1 MRLGLPLVEV
11 TDTHFLDSA
20 VQQASLL
27 VRASG
32 SAFYLCDP
40 VCEQFELAATH
51 GLQETPWSD
60 GLIQR
65 AAKSREAAIAMLPES
80 PAAIAV
86 PSVWRDTV
94 RGVLVV
100 ADNTPD
106 RTFGEQDAALLQPLA
121 ELTAAAMYRAER
133 LTRMTAQFRA
143 LHVIDVALTSSL
155 QLDRVLNLILEKATG
170 LVGAEHGSL
179 RLLDSETGELV
190 LRAHLGEGWTP
201 EVCAY
206 TFRLGHGITGWV
218 AQHQQPY
225 LCLDALNDPLNV
237 VLFEEMRSGVA
248 VPLLGGLG
256 AEAQPDQVQG
266 VLLLESTRLAVFG
279 QQDVELLEA
288 LAQVAVIAI
297 QNATQHHKLKSM
309 HDALQDEHERRVAAE
324 KWAVMGQAATALAH
338 RINNLVGLVP
348 ASAAEIRRTLADLE
362 VPSAEGEWIEA
373 NLQRIERSG
382 RFILRMADA
391 LFRPFQE
398 TGPLARF
405 DVNRLLKE
413 ALQAADPPPEVHVVR
428 DFGQALPVVE
438 SSSLLVDVF
447 LELFTNALKAMEG
460 RPRKWLRVRT
470 RAEVDEAGTWV
481 TIQIS
486 DTGPG
491 VTADKVAHLWD
502 MFKQSEDGVGFGL
515 WWVRTFIER
524 QGGTISFES
533 EPGEG
538 ATFIIQ
544 LPASLDLVSIEE

>member
-1 MRLGLPLVEV
+1 MVEV

-27 VRASG
+27 VQASG

-40 VCEQFELAATH
+40 ACQRFELAAIH
-51 GLQETPWSD
+51 GLQEAPRSQR
-60 GLIQR
+60 LIRQ
-65 AAKSREAAIAMLPES
+65 AARSQQAVIS
-80 PAAIAV
+80 PSHEFPATIAV
-86 PSVWRDTV
+86 PSLWHDTV

-100 ADNTPD
+100 ADSSPH
-106 RTFGEQDAALLQPLA
+106 RTFDHQDTTLLQPLV
-121 ELTAAAMYRAER
+121 ELTAAAMVQAER

-155 QLDRVLNLILEKATG
+155 QLGRVLNLILEKATG

-179 RLLDSETGELV
+179 RLLDPGTGELV
-190 LRAHLGEGWTP
+190 LKAHLGEGWTP

-218 AQHQQPY
+218 AQHQRPY
-225 LCLDALNDPLNV
+225 LCSDALNDPLNV

-248 VPLLGGLG
+248 VPLLEGLG
-256 AEAQPDQVQG
+256 TEPRPDQVQG
-266 VLLLESTRLAVFG
+266 VLLLESTRLAAFD

-288 LAQVAVIAI
+288 LAQVAMIAI
-297 QNATQHHKLKSM
+297 QNATQHHRLQSM

-348 ASAAEIRRTLADLE
+348 ASAAEIRRTLAVLE
-362 VPSAEGEWIEA
+362 VPPAEGEWIEA

-398 TGPLARF
+398 SGPLARF

-413 ALQAADPPPEVHVVR
+413 ALQAADPPSDVHLVR
-428 DFGQALPVVE
+428 DFGQDLPAVE

-447 LELFTNALKAMEG
+447 LELFTNALKAMQDS
-460 RPRKWLRVRT
+460 PRKRLRVHT
-470 RAEVDEAGTWV
+470 RSELDEAGTWV
-481 TIQIS
+481 VVQIS
-486 DTGPG
+486 DAGPG
-491 VTADKVAHLWD
+491 ITPDKVAHLWD

-533 EPGEG
+533 EPGKG
-538 ATFIIQ
+538 ATFTIQ
-544 LPASLDLVSIEE
+544 LPASLELESNES

>member
-1 MRLGLPLVEV
+1 MKQRLPLRDVKE
-11 TDTHFLDSA
+11 TQYLDSA
-20 VQQASLL
+20 VRQASLL
-27 VRASG
+27 VRADA

-40 VCEQFELAATH
+40 ACEQFELAAAH
-51 GLQETPWSD
+51 GLQEVPWGED
-60 GLIQR
+60 LVRQ
-65 AAKSREAAIAMLPES
+65 AARSRQAVISPSHES
-80 PAAIAV
+80 PALIAV
-86 PSVWRDTV
+86 PSLWHDTL

-100 ADNTPD
+100 ADNTPR
-106 RTFGEQDAALLQPLA
+106 RTFDHHDSALLQPLA
-121 ELTAAAMYRAER
+121 ELTAAAMSQAER

-143 LHVIDVALTSSL
+143 LHVIDIALTSSL

-179 RLLDSETGELV
+179 RLLDPETGVLV
-190 LRAHLGEGWTP
+190 LKAHLGEGWTQ

-218 AQHQQPY
+218 AQHQKPY
-225 LCLDALNDPLNV
+225 LCSDALNDPLNV

-248 VPLLGGLG
+248 VPLLEGLG
-256 AEAQPDQVQG
+256 PDQVPDQVQG
-266 VLLLESTRLAVFG
+266 VLLLESTRPAAFD

-288 LAQVAVIAI
+288 LAQVAMIAI
-297 QNATQHHKLKSM
+297 QNATQHHQLQSM
-309 HDALQDEHERRVAAE
+309 HDALHDEHERRVAAE

-348 ASAAEIRRTLADLE
+348 ASAAEIRRTLTGLE
-362 VPSAEGEWIEA
+362 LPRTESEWIEA

-405 DVNRLLKE
+405 DVNRLLQE
-413 ALQAADPPPEVHVVR
+413 ALRAADPPSDVRLVR
-428 DFGQALPVVE
+428 DFGHDLPAVE

-447 LELFTNALKAMEG
+447 LELFINALKAMQDC
-460 RPRKWLRVRT
+460 PRKQLQVST
-470 RAEVDEAGTWV
+470 RSDLDEAGAWV
-481 TIQIS
+481 VIQIA

-491 VTADKVAHLWD
+491 ITPHTADRLWE

-524 QGGTISFES
+524 QGGSISFDS
-533 EPGEG
+533 KLGEG
-538 ATFIIQ
+538 TTFAIR
-544 LPASLDLVSIEE
+544 LPASLELEPNES